1 MSCPHTPGASG
12 SILTWQ
18 PPGPEPRCLKEYDA
32 FYFFQKFCGKV
43 RSGKKSEVG
52 CEEILSLFFSRC
64 APLQVPVVGGS
75 HHVPHSIPHRW
86 LGMDAAASRGYVLGQ
101 GSPRPLPG
109 AGLALG
115 SHCTTGEGL
124 ASGAFRRVTWPQ
136 CDVLGAGG

>member
-86 LGMDAAASRGYVLGQ
+86 LGMDAAASRGYVLGRFT
-101 GSPRPLPG
+101 SATARSR
-109 AGLALG
+109 AG
-115 SHCTTGEGL
+115 
-124 ASGAFRRVTWPQ
+124 FRVTLHNRGR
-136 CDVLGAGG
+136 LGQRGLPEGNLAPV